1 MKNGIHNT
9 IKLNGR
15 QVDYRLVRSKTA
27 HRLRIRVGVGG
38 VEVVQPVARSTED
51 LDNFL
56 KSNQNWIVRQI
67 DRAKRIGSVRKTATK
82 GRNEIL
88 LRGVLTPVHV
98 EKVMRRRGTNKVIF
112 AHGTLSLLRGM
123 ASRTAP
129 VKTLENWLRQQARF
143 EIHRQLE
150 VLAAKLRRFPRRV
163 YIMGQRTKWGNC
175 SSLQNLSFN
184 WRLIMA
190 PEFVIR
196 YLVTHEAVHLKI
208 PDHSKRFWLTVQSFC
223 SEMERAKQW
232 LRTNGDKIMVDLN
245 QLFFSLT
252 SCPKKSDN

>member
-1 MKNGIHNT
+1 MKNGIQNT

-38 VEVVQPVARSTED
+38 VEVVQPVARSTDD

-56 KSNQNWIVRQI
+56 KSNQNWIIRQI
-67 DRAKRIGSVRKTATK
+67 DRAKRIGSVRKTAGK
-82 GRNEIL
+82 RKDEIL

-98 EKVMRRRGTNKVIF
+98 EKVRRRRGTNKVIF
-112 AHGTLSLLRGM
+112 TNGVLTISRG
-123 ASRTAP
+123 ALSRTEPA
-129 VKTLENWLRQQARF
+129 KTLENWLRQQARL
-143 EIHRQLE
+143 EIHRHLE
-150 VLAAKLRRFPRRV
+150 ILTAKLRRFPRRV

-175 SSLQNLSFN
+175 SALQNLSFN

-196 YLVTHEAVHLKI
+196 YLVTHEAVHLKV
-208 PDHSKRFWLTVQSFC
+208 PDHSKRFWLTVQSLC
-223 SEMERAKQW
+223 PEMERAKQW
-232 LRTNGDKIMVDLN
+232 LRVNGDKMMVDLN
-245 QLFFSLT
+245 QL
-252 SCPKKSDN
+252 C